1 MRNVNVGFQTLK
13 PSTHVIDYNYV
24 MIVIILLMGH
34 INLHFSLSGEIALYA
49 FLICVSQSPSPV
61 KFLQAAD
68 GKAPDELCNLSAEI
82 PKAKHQLSGYPYMQ
96 TSRGGETLPRP
107 SSGRNINRL
116 QLPSSSA
123 FQGNALTMFR
133 QE

>member
-24 MIVIILLMGH
+24 ILVIILLMGH

-68 GKAPDELCNLSAEI
+68 GKALDELSAEI

-107 SSGRNINRL
+107 SSGRSINRL